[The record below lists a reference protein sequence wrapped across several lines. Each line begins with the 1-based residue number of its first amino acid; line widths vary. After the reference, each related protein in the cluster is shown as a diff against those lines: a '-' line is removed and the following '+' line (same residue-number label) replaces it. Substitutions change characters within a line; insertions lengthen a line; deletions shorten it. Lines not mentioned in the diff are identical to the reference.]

1 MVRPR
6 RLELHGFTA
15 FRDPQEID
23 FTDLDLFVITGPT
36 GAGKTSLL
44 DAVALALYGQVPRM
58 GKQGLGQLVSH
69 GKAEARILLEFAVDG
84 DSYRVARRLPRSG
97 AQQGRFERWSG
108 EQWVDAVERGGI
120 KPVNDAILD
129 LVKLDFESFCKAI
142 VLPQGEF
149 ARFLKG
155 EPAERRKTLVALLG
169 LGAYER
175 MGALARDRSKELRIK
190 GEQTRTI
197 LAEQY
202 ADATPEALA
211 EADQSADATASA
223 AETAGV
229 TLSSARDIDGRR
241 TRAVAHGATAAGLA
255 ERFAALAQDVL
266 GEVEA
271 AKSAGLAH
279 RDASERCEAERGL
292 LEAAKKDR
300 ADAAANRAEVVGRHG
315 TPEEVARVADA
326 LERRALL
333 DQRVDEAEQQ
343 LELATQTLDMLRGEH
358 EARVAADVQAQAALE
373 AAAAVEMT
381 KQTEAQRLSGDRD
394 LLQRRAEDAATAA
407 TEHDIETAA
416 LIDLEKLAGDP
427 AADVATARATHTDAM
442 AASEALRRDHLVVAL
457 VAGLEAG
464 DPCPVCQRPLAE
476 HPATDSDVERRLAE
490 AKRAADSAAEA
501 VDVAQRKAADAAA
514 SLTAAKTRIGDAA
527 RRLAA
532 VLGDFADRSALETAA
547 TLASTEASTAEAA
560 RADAESERT
569 AAQEHKHAAAL
580 AATKSQ
586 AELEAATREQALRA
600 EGRAHATADRD
611 AALLVLHEHFG
622 GAVPEDAADRVA
634 RARAELREAD
644 EHADAAS
651 RAEAAAHDA
660 VAAADEVQRQAL
672 AGLTTLDL
680 RLGQLRTR
688 AEGACADLAGV
699 PLGFELGDLPEPSE
713 ARDERAEQLATWCS
727 TAHLALVA
735 AAREHDET
743 ATVAAR
749 EIVQLAAAQDLEAG
763 DAVAALAALEKAEK
777 DAIEA
782 RARSEESLRRLGE
795 RVSQRAQLEAAISE
809 DAGQISVLDVLGVEL
824 RADHFVD
831 FVIQETLDVLA
842 VHASKELLRISDDRY
857 SLVSDEG
864 EFSVVDHV
872 NADEK
877 RSVKTL
883 SGGETFMASL
893 ALALALSK
901 HVSDLAGE
909 GLGAR
914 LEAVFIDEGFGSLDP
929 ETLEEVIDAL
939 ERLREDDLLIGVI
952 SHVPALAERI
962 RVGLHVQKDGNRSVV
977 VEAS

>member
-1 MVRPR
+1 VVRPR

-15 FRDPQEID
+15 FRDRQEID

-69 GKAEARILLEFAVDG
+69 GKAEARILLEFAVGG

-129 LVKLDFESFCKAI
+129 LVRLDFESFCKAI

-175 MGALARDRSKELRIK
+175 MGTLARDRSKELRIK

-211 EADQSADATASA
+211 EAGRAANAAVSA
-223 AETAGV
+223 AETAGD
-229 TLSSARDIDGRR
+229 TLSTARDIDRRR
-241 TRAVAHGATAAGLA
+241 TDAVAHGAGAAGLA
-255 ERFAALAQDVL
+255 ERFAAVARELL

-271 AKSAGLAH
+271 GKAAGFAH
-279 RDASERCEAERGL
+279 RDASDRCEAARGL
-292 LEAAKKDR
+292 LETAKKDG
-300 ADAAANRAEVVGRHG
+300 AAAAAHRAEVVGRHG

-333 DQRVDEAEQQ
+333 DQRVEEAEHQ
-343 LELATQTLDMLRGEH
+343 LELAAQTLDTRRSEH
-358 EARVAADVQAQAALE
+358 EACVAADVQAQTALEE
-373 AAAAVEMT
+373 AAAAETT
-381 KQTEAQRLSGDRD
+381 KRTEAQRLCGNRD
-394 LLQRRAEDAATAA
+394 LLQRRVEDAATAA
-407 TEHDIETAA
+407 NEHDTEIAA
-416 LIDLEKLAGDP
+416 LSELDKLA
-427 AADVATARATHTDAM
+427 ADATADAATARATHANAT
-442 AASEALRRDHLVVAL
+442 AASEELRRDHLVVAL
-457 VAGLEAG
+457 VAGLDAG

-476 HPATDSDVERRLAE
+476 HPATDADVELRLAE
-490 AKRAADSAAEA
+490 AKRAVDSAADA
-501 VDVAQRKAADAAA
+501 VDTAQRKAADAAA
-514 SLTAAKTRIGDAA
+514 NRASTMTRIGDAA
-527 RRLAA
+527 SRLAT
-532 VLGDFADRSALETAA
+532 VLGDLPDRTALEMAA
-547 TLASTEASTAEAA
+547 TLASTEAAAAEAA
-560 RADAESERT
+560 RTDAESQRT

-580 AATKSQ
+580 AATKAQ
-586 AELEAATREQALRA
+586 AELEGAAREHGLRA
-600 EGRAHATADRD
+600 EGRDRATADRD

-622 GAVPEDAADRVA
+622 SAVPEDAADRVA

-644 EHADAAS
+644 EHADAAA
-651 RAEAAAHDA
+651 RAEAAAHEA

-672 AGLTTLDL
+672 AALTTLDL

-688 AEGACADLAGV
+688 AEGACGDLAAI
-699 PLGFELGDLPEPSE
+699 PLGLELEDFPEPSD

-727 TAHLALVA
+727 TAHVALNGA
-735 AAREHDET
+735 AKEHDEN

-749 EIVQLAAAQDLEAG
+749 ELVQLAAACNREAE
-763 DAVAALAALEKAEK
+763 DAASAVSTLEKAER

-782 RARSEESLRRLGE
+782 RARAEENLKRLGE
-795 RVSQRAQLEAAISE
+795 RVSQRTQLEAAISE
-809 DAGQISVLDVLGVEL
+809 DAGQISVLDVLGTEL

-857 SLVSDEG
+857 SLVSEEG
-864 EFSVVDHV
+864 EFSVIDHV

-893 ALALALSK
+893 SLALALSK

-962 RVGLHVQKDGNRSVV
+962 RVGLQVQKDGNRSVV

>member
-1 MVRPR
+1 MRPR
-6 RLELHGFTA
+6 RLALHGFTA
-15 FRDPQEID
+15 FRDPQQID

-44 DAVALALYGQVPRM
+44 DAMALALYGQVPRM

-69 GKAEARILLEFAVDG
+69 GKAEARILLEFAVGG

-155 EPAERRKTLVALLG
+155 EPAERRRTLVALLG

-175 MGALARDRSKELRIK
+175 MGTLARDRSKELRIK
-190 GEQTRTI
+190 GEATRTI

-202 ADATPEALA
+202 ADATPEALT
-211 EADQSADATASA
+211 EADRAVNAAVSA
-223 AETAGV
+223 AETAAD
-229 TLSSARDIDGRR
+229 TLSTARDIDGRR
-241 TRAVAHGATAAGLA
+241 TAAVAHGATAAGLA
-255 ERFAALAQDVL
+255 ERFAALARELL

-271 AKSAGLAH
+271 GRAAGLAH
-279 RDASERCEAERGL
+279 RDASERCEEARGTL
-292 LEAAKKDR
+292 AAAKNDG
-300 ADAAANRAEVVGRHG
+300 ATAAATRAELVGRHG

-333 DQRVDEAEQQ
+333 DQRVEEAEHQ
-343 LELATQTLDMLRGEH
+343 LGLAAQTLDTRHSEH
-358 EARVAADVQAQAALE
+358 EACVAADVQAQAALE
-373 AAAAVEMT
+373 EAAAAETT
-381 KQTEAQRLSGDRD
+381 KRTEAQRLCRDRD
-394 LLQRRAEDAATAA
+394 LLQRRVEDAATAA
-407 TEHDIETAA
+407 NEHDTETAA
-416 LIDLEKLAGDP
+416 LSELDKLA
-427 AADVATARATHTDAM
+427 ADATAEVATARATHANAT
-442 AASEALRRDHLVVAL
+442 AASEELRRDHLVVAL
-457 VAGLEAG
+457 VAGLDAG

-476 HPATDSDVERRLAE
+476 HPAADADVERRLAE
-490 AKRAADSAAEA
+490 AERAVDSAAKA
-501 VDVAQRKAADAAA
+501 VDVAQRKAAA
-514 SLTAAKTRIGDAA
+514 SSASVTATRTRIGDAA
-527 RRLAA
+527 RRLEA
-532 VLGDFADRSALETAA
+532 VLGDFLDSSALEMAA
-547 TLASTEASTAEAA
+547 TLARTEAAAAEAT
-560 RADAESERT
+560 RTDAESQRT
-569 AAQEHKHAAAL
+569 AAQEHRHAAAL
-580 AATKSQ
+580 AATKAQ
-586 AELEAATREQALRA
+586 ADLEAAAREHGLRA
-600 EGRAHATADRD
+600 EGRNHATADRD
-611 AALLVLHEHFG
+611 AALLVLHEHFSS
-622 GAVPEDAADRVA
+622 AVPEDAADRIA

-644 EHADAAS
+644 EHADAAA
-651 RAEAAAHDA
+651 RAEAAAHEA

-672 AGLTTLDL
+672 AALTTLDL

-688 AEGACADLAGV
+688 AEGACGDLAAK
-699 PLGFELGDLPEPSE
+699 PLGCELEDLPEPSD

-727 TAHLALVA
+727 TAHVALDGAV
-735 AAREHDET
+735 REHHEA
-743 ATVAAR
+743 ATVAAH
-749 EIVQLAAAQDLEAG
+749 ELVQLAAARDLEAG
-763 DAVAALAALEKAEK
+763 DAASALATLQKAER
-777 DAIEA
+777 DAIESRA
-782 RARSEESLRRLGE
+782 RAEESLRRLGE
-795 RVSQRAQLEAAISE
+795 RVSQRTQLETAISE

-857 SLVSDEG
+857 SLVSNEG
-864 EFSVVDHV
+864 EFSVIDHV

-893 ALALALSK
+893 SLALALSK
-901 HVSDLAGE
+901 HVSDLASE

-962 RVGLHVQKDGNRSVV
+962 RVGLQVQKDGNRSVV

>member
-1 MVRPR
+1 VVRPR

-15 FRDPQEID
+15 FRDPQQID

-44 DAVALALYGQVPRM
+44 DAMALALYGQVPRM

-69 GKAEARILLEFAVDG
+69 GKAEARILLEFAVGG
-84 DSYRVARRLPRSG
+84 DWYRVARRLPRSG

-108 EQWVDAVERGGI
+108 EKWVDAVERGGI
-120 KPVNDAILD
+120 KPVNDAIFD

-155 EPAERRKTLVALLG
+155 EPAERRRTLVALLG

-175 MGALARDRSKELRIK
+175 MGMLARDRSKELRIK

-211 EADQSADATASA
+211 EADRAANAAVSA
-223 AETAGV
+223 AETAGD
-229 TLSSARDIDGRR
+229 TLSTARDIDGRR
-241 TRAVAHGATAAGLA
+241 TDAVARGATAAGLA
-255 ERFAALAQDVL
+255 ERFAALARELL

-271 AKSAGLAH
+271 GKAAGFAH
-279 RDASERCEAERGL
+279 RDASERCESARRL
-292 LEAAKKDR
+292 LEAAKKDG
-300 ADAAANRAEVVGRHG
+300 ATAAANRAEVVGRHG
-315 TPEEVARVADA
+315 TPEEMARVADA

-333 DQRVDEAEQQ
+333 DQRIEEAEHQ
-343 LELATQTLDMLRGEH
+343 LGLAAHTLDTRRSEH
-358 EARVAADVQAQAALE
+358 EACVAADVQAQDALE
-373 AAAAVEMT
+373 AAAAAETT
-381 KQTEAQRLSGDRD
+381 KRTEAQRFCGDRD
-394 LLQRRAEDAATAA
+394 LLQRRVEDAATAA
-407 TEHDIETAA
+407 NEHDTETAA
-416 LIDLEKLAGDP
+416 LGDLDKLAADT
-427 AADVATARATHTDAM
+427 AADVATARATHADAT
-442 AASEALRRDHLVVAL
+442 AAFEELRRDHLVVAL
-457 VAGLEAG
+457 VAGLDAG

-476 HPATDSDVERRLAE
+476 HPATDADVERRLAE
-490 AKRAADSAAEA
+490 AKRAVDSAAEA
-501 VDVAQRKAADAAA
+501 VDNAQRKAADASA
-514 SLTAAKTRIGDAA
+514 SLTTTKTRIGDAA
-527 RRLAA
+527 RRLGT
-532 VLGDFADRSALETAA
+532 VLGDLPDRSALETAA
-547 TLASTEASTAEAA
+547 MLASTEAASAEAA
-560 RADAESERT
+560 RADAELQRT

-580 AATKSQ
+580 AATKAQ
-586 AELEAATREQALRA
+586 AESEAAAREHGLRA
-600 EGRAHATADRD
+600 EGRDRATADRD
-611 AALLVLHEHFG
+611 AALLVLRERFG
-622 GAVPEDAADRVA
+622 RSVPEDAADRVG

-644 EHADAAS
+644 EHADAAA
-651 RAEAAAHDA
+651 RAEAAAHEA

-672 AGLTTLDL
+672 AALTTLDL

-688 AEGACADLAGV
+688 AEGALGDLAAM
-699 PLGFELGDLPEPSE
+699 PLGCELEDLPEPSD
-713 ARDERAEQLATWCS
+713 ARDERAEQLASWCS
-727 TAHLALVA
+727 TAHVALDGA
-735 AAREHDET
+735 ATEHDET
-743 ATVAAR
+743 AAVAAH
-749 EIVQLAAAQDLEAG
+749 ELVQLAAARDLEAD
-763 DAVAALAALEKAEK
+763 DAASALATLENAER

-782 RARSEESLRRLGE
+782 RARAEEGLKRLGE
-795 RVSQRAQLEAAISE
+795 RVTQRTQLEATISE
-809 DAGQISVLDVLGVEL
+809 AAGKISVLDVLGIEL

-842 VHASKELLRISDDRY
+842 VHASEELLRISDDRY

-864 EFSVVDHV
+864 EFGVIDHV
-872 NADEK
+872 SADEK

-893 ALALALSK
+893 SLALSLSK

-962 RVGLHVQKDGNRSVV
+962 RVGLQVKKDGNRSIV

>member
-1 MVRPR
+1 MRPR

-23 FTDLDLFVITGPT
+23 FTNLDLFVITGPT

-69 GKAEARILLEFAVDG
+69 GKAEARILLEFAVGG

-108 EQWVDAVERGGI
+108 EKWVDAVERGGI

-155 EPAERRKTLVALLG
+155 EPAERRRTLVALLG

-175 MGALARDRSKELRIK
+175 MGMLARDRSKELRIK

-197 LAEQY
+197 LDEQY

-211 EADQSADATASA
+211 EADRAANAAASA
-223 AETAGV
+223 AEAAGDALSTA
-229 TLSSARDIDGRR
+229 REIEGRR
-241 TRAVAHGATAAGLA
+241 TDAVARGAAAAGLA
-255 ERFAALAQDVL
+255 ERFTVLARELLD
-266 GEVEA
+266 EVEA
-271 AKSAGLAH
+271 GKAAGLAH
-279 RDASERCEAERGL
+279 RDASERCAATRGV
-292 LEAAKKDR
+292 LETAKKDG
-300 ADAAANRAEVVGRHG
+300 ATAAANRADVVGRHG

-333 DQRVDEAEQQ
+333 DHRFAEAEHQ
-343 LELATQTLDMLRGEH
+343 LELAAQTLDTHRSQH
-358 EARVAADVQAQAALE
+358 EACVAADVQAQAALE
-373 AAAAVEMT
+373 EAAAAETT
-381 KQTEAQRLSGDRD
+381 KRTEAQRLRGDRD
-394 LLQRRAEDAATAA
+394 LLQRRVEDAATAA
-407 TEHDIETAA
+407 NEHDTEAAA
-416 LIDLEKLAGDP
+416 LGELDKLAAD
-427 AADVATARATHTDAM
+427 ATADVATARATHADAT
-442 AASEALRRDHLVVAL
+442 AAFEELRRDHLVVAL
-457 VAGLEAG
+457 VAGLDAG

-476 HPATDSDVERRLAE
+476 HPATDADVERRLAE
-490 AKRAADSAAEA
+490 AKRAVDSAAEA
-501 VDVAQRKAADAAA
+501 VDTAQRKAAGASA
-514 SLTAAKTRIGDAA
+514 SLTATKTRIGEAA
-527 RRLAA
+527 RRLGT
-532 VLGDFADRSALETAA
+532 VLGDLPDRSALETAA
-547 TLASTEASTAEAA
+547 MLASTEAASAEAA
-560 RADAESERT
+560 HADAESQRT
-569 AAQEHKHAAAL
+569 AAQEHKHAAVL
-580 AATKSQ
+580 AATKAQTES
-586 AELEAATREQALRA
+586 EAAAREHGLRA
-600 EGRAHATADRD
+600 EGRDRATADRD
-611 AALLVLHEHFG
+611 AALLVLRERFG
-622 GAVPEDAADRVA
+622 RSVPEDAADRVG
-634 RARAELREAD
+634 RARAELREAH
-644 EHADAAS
+644 EHADAAA
-651 RAEAAAHDA
+651 RAEAAAHEA

-672 AGLTTLDL
+672 AALTTLDL

-688 AEGACADLAGV
+688 AEGALGDLAAL
-699 PLGFELGDLPEPSE
+699 PLGCELEDLPEPSD
-713 ARDERAEQLATWCS
+713 ARDERAEQLASWCS
-727 TAHLALVA
+727 TAHVALDGT
-735 AAREHDET
+735 AREHDET
-743 ATVAAR
+743 AAVAAHKL
-749 EIVQLAAAQDLEAG
+749 VQIAAARDLEAD
-763 DAVAALAALEKAEK
+763 DAASALATLENAER

-782 RARSEESLRRLGE
+782 RARAEEGLKRLGE
-795 RVSQRAQLEAAISE
+795 RVTQRTQLEATISE
-809 DAGQISVLDVLGVEL
+809 AAGKISVLDVLGIEL

-842 VHASKELLRISDDRY
+842 VHASEELLRISDDRY

-864 EFSVVDHV
+864 EFGVIDHV

-893 ALALALSK
+893 SLALALSK
-901 HVSDLAGE
+901 HVSDLASE

-962 RVGLHVQKDGNRSVV
+962 GVGLQVQKDGNRSIV